1 MKLLKRLKNRL
12 TSGVPVVVM
21 LGTFGAAGAVYKS
34 TDGGGRMM
42 GFAQGVPQA
51 VSAPEAARITAVHVA
66 IGSDV
71 EPGQLVASLDTSVI
85 DAEIAIA
92 QAERARL
99 EASLRSEQSSLGRR
113 LDVDRDA
120 LEREVAKEREEEK
133 RVAAEASALQ
143 VEIARVSKLVEQH
156 QAVASDLAQMKFRHA
171 QLQSVLA
178 EKPRTIGI
186 LSKQLA
192 AAGQRRHEAVDPSA
206 AEKRIDAEVLVVQ
219 RKIELLEKRRASYLL
234 RATQKGKVAAV
245 DKQPGETANAGDAV
259 VKLVA
264 TTNRVSVCVPEGR
277 ALGVR
282 QGETARL
289 WVHGQR
295 GAPLTGKTVAL
306 GAIVS
311 ELPSRCWPSPTVRT
325 WGREA
330 IVELDA
336 NLDVVAGEGF
346 TVAFDGTRAPAS
358 PSPVPNGGPPIANV
372 NVGDLLVP
380 NAEAHSG
387 TNRPEPRP
395 MTLGA
400 GLTGRTR
407 FEPSGI
413 LARSAENRY
422 LVVSDDTGINRGP
435 NEGRPWIFSMD
446 PFGVVAPEPI
456 PLEGIAAIDDL
467 EAIAE
472 GDGGEIYVLASQ
484 SHNKKGVRPRA
495 RSAMLRLRPD
505 GARFR
510 VDGEVH
516 LAELLEVAPE
526 RAAALGLRSGTREL
540 DIEGMTFHA
549 GALFL
554 GLKAP
559 LDANGDAM
567 IWKVSS
573 PQALFDAPTGGA
585 RTLESADLTAW
596 GHARVDVEVDGQTV
610 PGGISELLFLDG
622 SLALTSTPSSA
633 DVAAGALWRVD
644 QPTGGSL
651 SPRIVQRF
659 PGRKPEG
666 LAPSLRRGN
675 LMVVFDAGE
684 SIPSVLET
692 PWPPFTGARSS
703 R

>member
-1 MKLLKRLKNRL
+1 MKLLKRLKTRL
-12 TSGVPVVVM
+12 ASGVPVVVM
-21 LGTFGAAGAVYKS
+21 LGTFGAAGVVYRS

-51 VSAPEAARITAVHVA
+51 VSAPEAARVAAVHVA
-66 IGSDV
+66 VGSDV
-71 EPGQLVASLDTSVI
+71 EPGQLIASLDTSVI

-92 QAERARL
+92 QAEKGRL
-99 EASLRSEQSSLGRR
+99 EASLRSEQTSLGRR

-133 RVAAEASALQ
+133 RFAAEASALQ
-143 VEIARVSKLVEQH
+143 AEIDRVAKLVDSH
-156 QAVASDLAQMKFRHA
+156 QAVASDLAQMKLRHA
-171 QLQSVLA
+171 QLQSILA
-178 EKPRTIGI
+178 EKPRTIGV

-192 AAGQRRHEAVDPSA
+192 AAGQRKQEAVDPSSA
-206 AEKRIDAEVLVVQ
+206 TKRVDAEVLVLQ
-219 RKIELLEKRRASYLL
+219 RRIELLEKRRSSYML
-234 RATQKGKVAAV
+234 RANQRGKVAAL
-245 DKQPGETANAGDAV
+245 DKQPGETANVGDSV
-259 VKLVA
+259 VKLVT

-282 QGETARL
+282 EGESARL
-289 WVHGQR
+289 WVRGQR

-330 IVELDA
+330 IVELDT
-336 NLDVVAGEGF
+336 NMDIVAGEGF
-346 TVAFDGTRAPAS
+346 TVAFDGTRVPPAAT
-358 PSPVPNGGPPIANV
+358 PSTSPPIA

-380 NAEAHSG
+380 NAEANSG
-387 TNRPEPRP
+387 STRPEPRA
-395 MTLGA
+395 MTLA
-400 GLTGRTR
+400 PGLTNRTR

-413 LARSAENRY
+413 VARTAENRY

-435 NEGRPWIFSMD
+435 NEGRPWIFAMD
-446 PFGVVAPEPI
+446 ESGAVAADPI
-456 PLEGIAAIDDL
+456 VIEGIAAIDDL
-467 EAIAE
+467 EAIAA

-484 SHNKKGVRPRA
+484 SHNKKGARPHA
-495 RSAMLRLRPD
+495 RSAMLRLRAD

-516 LAELLEVAPE
+516 LTELLELAPD
-526 RAAALGLRSGTREL
+526 RAAALGLTNGTREL

-549 GALFL
+549 GALYL

-573 PQALFDAPTGGA
+573 PRALFDAPAGA
-585 RTLESADLTAW
+585 SRTLESADLTAW
-596 GHARVDVEVDGQTV
+596 GHARLDVEVDGRTV
-610 PGGISELLFLDG
+610 SGGISELLFVDN

-633 DVAAGALWRVD
+633 DAAAGALWRVD
-644 QPTGGSL
+644 QPSGGKL

-666 LAPSLRRGN
+666 LAPSLTRGN
-675 LMVVFDAGE
+675 LVVVFDAGE